1 MSDLTSALR
10 TSSRKFC
17 HPLALA
23 HFHPSL
29 HTPHPRSPYLTL
41 FCHDASS
48 TSPPAPFT
56 SGVDA
61 GSPSVPFSGA
71 PSPDDLGRSKSRMKN
86 LKTAEAFLNK
96 FLSSKSQHD
105 QQFRN
110 NPYPNH
116 LSLLTE
122 EHLAAEHLPRFLS
135 HCGLCCPIT
144 NSKLDRNPT
153 YSLLKS
159 SPSILRVGR

>member
-1 MSDLTSALR
+1 M
-10 TSSRKFC
+10 
-17 HPLALA
+17 
-23 HFHPSL
+23 
-29 HTPHPRSPYLTL
+29 
-41 FCHDASS
+41 DASS

-110 NPYPNH
+110 SPYPNH

-135 HCGLCCPIT
+135 HCGLWLSDNKFQTRQKPYVLSVKVKSEYFKSWKMI
-144 NSKLDRNPT
+144 
-153 YSLLKS
+153 LKKKFPLHPMLKEGS
-159 SPSILRVGR
+159 NQD